1 VFYYKIFLF
10 HVLFKTILRS
20 QLITSSPKMCF
31 GYFIFCFYIVLL
43 RIVAHAFEITLAFFF
58 CEFFLRY
65 VYYLSEEHRRNRR
78 DVNFFFKNTIFYNSV
93 RPEDLT
99 KVFILKYFEFTV
111 YILPKNY
118 DLLRRVLY
126 GYAVSDRWPN
136 YRGVYQPRYLKAYAS
151 R

>member
-1 VFYYKIFLF
+1 VFRLFYFL
-10 HVLFKTILRS
+10 LLYRA
-20 QLITSSPKMCF
+20 ITNRCACF
-31 GYFIFCFYIVLL
+31 RDNSGS
-43 RIVAHAFEITLAFFF
+43 FF